1 MMQAVYEQTEAL
13 VRQCGELLLHRVN
26 GPDQIHHKGAVD
38 FVTDTDFAISNL
50 LCEGLVKIL
59 PGSRVVTEEQPEH
72 DFSYSQPTWVID
84 PLDGTSNYVF
94 DLHLSAV
101 SVALLRHGEPVLGIV
116 YNPYAGEMF
125 HALRGQGAFLNG
137 ERIHAAGTQSL
148 MEGLVSVGTS
158 PYHRELS
165 GRTFE
170 KLRRV
175 FERCV
180 DIRRLGSA
188 ALDMAAVACGRSAGF
203 YEEQLSPW
211 DYAAGALLVSEA
223 GGKATRADGSP
234 LRFDGKESMVA
245 AGAGVHAE
253 LLELVRSEPAE

>member
-1 MMQAVYEQTEAL
+1 MQTVYEQAAAL
-13 VRQCGELLLHRVN
+13 VRQCGELMLHRVSS
-26 GPDQIHHKGAVD
+26 PEQIHHKGAVD
-38 FVTDTDFAISNL
+38 FVTDTDFAISSR
-50 LCEGLVKIL
+50 LCEGLAKIL
-59 PGSRVVTEEQPEH
+59 PGSRVITEEQPEH
-72 DFSYSQPTWVID
+72 TFTYSQPTWVID

-94 DLHLSAV
+94 DLRLSAV
-101 SVALLRHGEPVLGIV
+101 SVALLQQGEPVLGIV
-116 YNPYAGEMF
+116 YNPYAGELF

-137 ERIHAAGTQSL
+137 ERIHAAGISSL
-148 MEGLVSVGTS
+148 MQGLVSVGTT
-158 PYHRELS
+158 PYRRELS

-170 KLRRV
+170 KLHRI

-211 DYAAGALLVSEA
+211 DYAAGALLVAEA

-253 LLELVRSEPAE
+253 LLSLVSDGPTE